1 MVKLLEKDSS
11 GRYVFLERVGP
22 YQITSGFG
30 PDECELAVARF
41 ARFAREQL
49 HCNWP
54 DNAVPGTRPGTYR
67 SLLTYAPLI
76 AEGETRSVLDE
87 FIGTVMWTCRS
98 PYRPLHK
105 RKNWFIRVSRCED
118 EPVSDYT
125 MEHLFQE
132 ELISFET
139 FRCGGNGGQNVNKVE
154 TGVRA
159 SYGAPYMGFEPVT
172 VVCTTQRTQLA
183 NKREAVR
190 LLRELV
196 KGQARANR
204 GQKRNKRWQEHAR
217 LERGHP
223 VAVFEG
229 EKFVRVR

>member
-1 MVKLLEKDSS
+1 MTNE
-11 GRYVFLERVGP
+11 
-22 YQITSGFG
+22 YQVTSGFG
-30 PDECELAVARF
+30 PAECELAVAKF
-41 ARFAREQL
+41 AEFAREKLQCGL
-49 HCNWP
+49 VASTDGC
-54 DNAVPGTRPGTYR
+54 RPGTYR
-67 SLLTYAPLI
+67 SVVLSTPWREDEDEPPALEPFV
-76 AEGETRSVLDE
+76 GSVL
-87 FIGTVMWTCRS
+87 WTCRS
-98 PYRPLHK
+98 PFRPMHK
-105 RKNWFIRVSRCED
+105 RKNWFIRVTRNAA
-118 EPVSDYT
+118 PVENPYHVKQLWN
-125 MEHLFQE
+125 ERYVR
-132 ELISFET
+132 FET
-139 FRCGGNGGQNVNKVE
+139 FRCSGNGGQNVNKVE

-172 VVCTTQRTQLA
+172 VVCTTHRTQLA

-204 GQKRNKRWQEHAR
+204 NLKRNERWQEHAR